1 MPDHCRSTAVAW
13 CGSGAASVSLQ
24 SKSLRG
30 SDQSLESGAAVSTPC
45 ASGSQ
50 PRDLSAPP
58 GAETHDIKLLVVV
71 FSASP
76 HAGFPDLAEPFRTV
90 TWGIHFLASA
100 GNGPTAIQRLES
112 IHNPREISIDGQI
125 TACQLLHRS
134 QAVLSV
140 VHRLDLVHI
149 QQF

>member
-1 MPDHCRSTAVAW
+1 MLARVAAPLKISLRSWLWSLLVHEPSGVSWNAAAVLRQRGTAHCHAFLMPDHCRSTAVAW

-58 GAETHDIKLLVVV
+58 GARD
-71 FSASP
+71 A
-76 HAGFPDLAEPFRTV
+76 
-90 TWGIHFLASA
+90 
-100 GNGPTAIQRLES
+100 
-112 IHNPREISIDGQI
+112 
-125 TACQLLHRS
+125 
-134 QAVLSV
+134 
-140 VHRLDLVHI
+140 
-149 QQF
+149 